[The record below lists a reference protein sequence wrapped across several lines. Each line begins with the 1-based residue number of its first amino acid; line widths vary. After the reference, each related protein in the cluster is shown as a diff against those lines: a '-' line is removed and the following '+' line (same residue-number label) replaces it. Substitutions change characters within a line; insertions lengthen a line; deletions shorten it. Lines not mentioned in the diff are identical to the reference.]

1 MRKECV
7 VGSTMKMAC
16 CNMLQAYCFTYSNSP
31 PKTMYFFVERK
42 KKILLSVQQKSTQ
55 TLGNSTSSLTAMLL
69 RALLIISTH
78 FFQIYFE
85 EVQPGLICHL
95 KDYHVKNY
103 APRMTTYIF
112 IKVLIVVADEIQQ
125 LENMILR

>member
-1 MRKECV
+1 M
-7 VGSTMKMAC
+7 
-16 CNMLQAYCFTYSNSP
+16 
-31 PKTMYFFVERK
+31 ERK

-55 TLGNSTSSLTAMLL
+55 ALGNSTSSLTAMLL

-95 KDYHVKNY
+95 KDHVKNY